1 MRTLLLLLLATWQ
14 PQAFTQDLHVI
25 TWNIR
30 HANEVDGPDAW
41 EFRRDHVAG
50 VAASGRF
57 AIIALQEAMIG
68 QLRFLDGY
76 LPRHTR
82 FGVGREDGAER
93 GEFCAVYV
101 DTTVL
106 EPLEVRTRWL
116 APEGERPGKGWDAA
130 CERVVTKVRLRLRST
145 GDTLTV
151 LNTHWD
157 HEGHEARTQSAR
169 IIEDLVLSEHALGRR
184 VLVMGDLN
192 ATPDDP
198 AVQRLHS
205 VLADACPRH
214 LDGTGTFNAFGTA
227 TEPYRRIDHIL
238 HSIDRWVPMDYAV
251 MQQPMP
257 EGRFP
262 SDHFPVSAR
271 LRTR

>member
-1 MRTLLLLLLATWQ
+1 M
-14 PQAFTQDLHVI
+14 I

-30 HANEVDGPDAW
+30 YANEEDGPDRW
-41 EFRRDHVAG
+41 ELRRDHVAG
-50 VAASGRF
+50 VLASGRY
-57 AIIALQEAMIG
+57 AVIAVQEGLIG

-76 LPRHTR
+76 LPRHRR
-82 FGVGREDGAER
+82 FGVGREDGMER
-93 GEFCAVYV
+93 GEFCAVFV

-106 EPLEVRTRWL
+106 EPLDVRTRWL
-116 APEGERPGKGWDAA
+116 APDGDHPGKGWDAA
-130 CERVVTKVRLRLRST
+130 CERVVTNMRLRLRST

-157 HEGHEARTQSAR
+157 HEGREARAQSAR
-169 IIEDLVLSEHALGRR
+169 IIEELVRAEHALGRR